1 MSLSCYLLMVV
12 NHLRCNISRYKTI
25 PTSNKSLKHVQCTFF
40 PRISTI
46 ICYNH
51 DCIIVVFF
59 QNVYAPLES
68 LSSE

>member
-12 NHLRCNISRYKTI
+12 NHLSVISAGTKLS
-25 PTSNKSLKHVQCTFF
+25 PTSNKSLEHVQCTFF

-59 QNVYAPLES
+59 QNVYAPLGS
-68 LSSE
+68 LSR